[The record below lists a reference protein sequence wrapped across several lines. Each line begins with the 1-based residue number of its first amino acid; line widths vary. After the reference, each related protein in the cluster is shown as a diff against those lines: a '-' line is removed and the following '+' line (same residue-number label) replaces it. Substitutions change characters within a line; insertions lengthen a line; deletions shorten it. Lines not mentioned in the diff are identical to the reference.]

1 MNPSDT
7 VEYNSLN
14 WVKKEL
20 DLVLDDAQKAFNIYI
35 DDTSETD
42 KLQECIDQIHLIHGT
57 LLMVELYGAAM
68 LAEEIEELLKSLL
81 NDEVSGNEEIYQLV
95 MGAMLRLPDY
105 LDGLVSGNK
114 DIPIVLLPVLNDLR
128 AARNESLLSE
138 NLLFFPDVDTD
149 AVEEIEVTAESADQ
163 LQSLAK
169 RLRPHFQL
177 GLLTWFKD
185 EKPIS
190 GLKRIQAVIN
200 ELEKH
205 SAEKKVNRLWTVS
218 SALLESLIHKGINSS
233 ITIKLLIG
241 KIDRLN
247 KELID
252 KGEAALAKS
261 MPDDVIKNLL
271 YYIARSDSLG
281 DRVNQIKEAFRLNE
295 LLPPNNAENEAALN
309 MGGPN
314 VDLLQT
320 VSQAIREDFTEVKDA
335 LEVFV
340 HGDDQEKSKL
350 EPLPVLLAKIADTM
364 GMLSLGQPRQMILD
378 QKEQVEK
385 FISGEVE
392 ASDHEVMD
400 VASVLL
406 NAEAKL
412 NNYIARKS
420 THAIRGDDAEAEHD
434 SEYQEV
440 LSSVARE
447 ALQDFSQ
454 AKQHILLFADSPDD
468 VANLEQVI
476 KLFSEAGGAM
486 FMAPLD
492 ILAPLIRGISEYIET
507 VLMGARQVIPEQL
520 DVVADAITSIE
531 YYLEAVIEGRKDL
544 EADLNFGRSAVEKLR
559 KFAEEI
565 GTAAPVVTPAKVAEE
580 VEIPGIDAVEEASPE
595 SEVTSSEIDNSFDLS
610 VDADDE
616 LTIDA
621 ASDLSLDESF
631 SLGASEE
638 DLAYEEALV
647 NESDL
652 QPEVAAPATP
662 KAAAATMREE
672 LAIIGDDVDE
682 EIFEIFI
689 EEALEVLGEINDS
702 LPLWKAD
709 NGNEDARSTVR
720 RSFHT
725 LKGSGRL
732 IGAMMIGEFSWSIE
746 NMLNRVIDN
755 TISLTPEVFTVLDE
769 AVAVLPQLIEQMQGN
784 QQPVSNLYELMDH
797 ADALSKGEKY
807 LPPADAEVAETAASE
822 AVSIDETH
830 SVDFDTAADLPID
843 VVDEGQP
850 ELDVLEDEK
859 TEIEI
864 EDHSFELESGTEDL
878 DVGGLDEESFDL
890 SAPSEDA
897 ADEIAFDTSD
907 VDLLED
913 DEDDTISLESLDID
927 SSQNE
932 DTEAVNIEEEIS
944 FETDVDDEISF
955 DLGED
960 ISAGI
965 SLEEEVVD
973 SGSEFSLEDDDSLLD
988 ISYDESELGLAAE
1001 KPELSLADVPVKVEI
1016 DAELFKIFK
1025 AESEGHLNTIRHI
1038 LIVNQTDGTPV
1049 RADDELIRALHTLYG
1064 SARTAE
1070 VAEIGSV
1077 CGMAEKY
1084 IKAKQES
1091 HQLVVDADGIGAL
1104 NELVATVT
1112 EVLSKLETGEALS
1125 LNQALVDR
1133 FENLYLQESENQAE
1147 IPVAADVPDN
1157 ALVSYGDI
1165 DDELVDIFLEEAE
1178 ELVEGAEKSLQGWKQ
1193 DLTDVES
1200 VNELKRIL
1208 HTLKGGARMAELTPI
1223 GDLTHALETT
1233 IIDAAEDEPEM
1244 MMPAMQE
1251 ALDTI
1256 VLMLS
1261 KVTNREPIQSAAPT
1275 IAILN
1280 QAKQGGAPAP
1290 ATVEEVSPATD
1301 ISSLDIQADDISFE
1315 AAEPASADDLSSL
1328 DVVED
1333 FDTEFSS
1340 PDFTEGFENE
1350 IDIDITANDDVL
1362 EVESEALAEIEPV
1375 AEPEVVETPVAEVE
1389 EKTTA
1394 SELQPSSG
1402 THAFKLDHHNI
1413 AHSDEENKAPKV
1425 VQEQV
1430 RVRAELLND
1439 LVNNAGEVNI
1449 YNSRFN
1455 QQLSDFGY
1463 NISEFDQTV
1472 DRLRDQ
1478 LRNLEIETETQILSR
1493 HETESS
1499 QYDVDFD
1506 PLEMDRYST
1515 LQQLSRSL
1523 MESVSDLES
1532 IKDFMGNTVRESETL
1547 LQQQSRISTELQ
1559 ESLMRTRMIKFNG
1572 LTSRLSRIVRQT
1584 SRELDKNVE
1593 FEINGD
1599 ELEVDRSILDRIVSP
1614 LEHLLRNA
1622 VSHGIES
1629 DDARKALD
1637 KNEPGKVTID
1647 ITKDGQDL
1655 VVSVSDNGAG
1665 INVDAIR
1672 TKAIAIGMM
1681 AAESEISD
1689 HDIVQFILE
1698 PGFSTAKQV
1707 TQISGRGVG
1716 LDVVDSEIKQLSG
1729 SLDIQSKLGK
1739 GTSFIARLP
1748 MTLSINQ
1755 ALLVHIQEDIFAV
1768 PLNTVEGVVRLSGY
1782 ELEMIYEK
1790 GEGAYEFGGENYEV
1804 KYLGYLLKGKKADH
1818 LEQAAPYPVLLVK
1831 SGDLRVAVHVDSLL
1845 GRREIVVKPVG
1856 AQITTVKGISGAT
1869 ILGDGHVVLILDMA
1883 ALLRAKTVFQI
1894 ESQAE
1899 EMQREAEKSTSDTL
1913 TVMVVDD
1920 SITIRKVTERI
1931 LNRRGM
1937 EVILAKDGLDASAKL
1952 QERLPDIMLLD
1963 IEMPRMDG
1971 YEVATM
1977 VRNNEYMKDLP
1988 IIMITSRTGA
1998 KHKEKAIEI
2007 GVNRYLGK
2015 PYQEDELIE
2024 NINAV
2029 LEEEKARKAS

>member
-68 LAEEIEELLKSLL
+68 LAEEIEELLKALSK
-81 NDEVSGNEEIYQLV
+81 DEVSGNEEIYQLI

-138 NLLFFPDVDTD
+138 NLLFFPDVDAD
-149 AVEEIEVTAESADQ
+149 AVEEIEVTAEQADK
-163 LQSLAK
+163 LQALAK

-185 EKPIS
+185 EKPLS

-205 SAEKKVNRLWTVS
+205 SAEKKVNRLWTVA

-233 ITIKLLIG
+233 ISIKLLIG

-252 KGEAALAKS
+252 KGEAALARS
-261 MPDDVIKNLL
+261 LPDDVIKNLL

-281 DRVNQIKEAFRLNE
+281 DRVAKIKEAYRLNE

-314 VDLLQT
+314 IDLLQT

-340 HGDDQEKSKL
+340 HGDDQDKSKL
-350 EPLPVLLAKIADTM
+350 EPLPALLVKIADTM

-378 QKEQVEK
+378 QKVQVEK

-392 ASDHEVMD
+392 ASDQEVMD

-412 NNYIARKS
+412 NNFIARKS
-420 THAIRGDDAEAEHD
+420 SRSVAGETGEVEHD

-454 AKQHILLFADSPDD
+454 AKQFILMFADAPDD
-468 VANLEQVI
+468 TTNLEQVI

-507 VLMGARQVIPEQL
+507 VLLKSRQVIPDQL

-559 KFAEEI
+559 LFTTEVGSAEPAPQVTKAEEI
-565 GTAAPVVTPAKVAEE
+565 
-580 VEIPGIDAVEEASPE
+580 EIPGVETELTTEAE
-595 SEVTSSEIDNSFDLS
+595 EGLDLADEDVS
-610 VDADDE
+610 ADD
-616 LTIDA
+616 LALDV
-621 ASDLSLDESF
+621 SLD
-631 SLGASEE
+631 LGVSAE
-638 DLAYEEALV
+638 DLAYEEQLV
-647 NESDL
+647 NESEL
-652 QPEVAAPATP
+652 ESETEVPEPPPPAPVAKTAVTS
-662 KAAAATMREE
+662 TREE
-672 LAIIGDDVDE
+672 LPIISDDVDE

-689 EEALEVLGEINDS
+689 EEALEVLGEINES
-702 LPLWKAD
+702 LPTWKAD
-709 NGNEDARSTVR
+709 NGNEEARGTVR

-732 IGAMMIGEFSWSIE
+732 IGAMMIGEFAWSIE

-755 TISLTPEVFTVLDE
+755 TISLTPEVFSVLDE

-784 QQPVSNLYELMDH
+784 KQPVQNLYGLMDH

-807 LPPADAEVAETAASE
+807 LPPADTGVASEAASE
-822 AVSIDETH
+822 ETG
-830 SVDFDTAADLPID
+830 SEAPDLSAALESEFLSDVAEEQPVEAEETETELP
-843 VVDEGQP
+843 V
-850 ELDVLEDEK
+850 
-859 TEIEI
+859 TENLI
-864 EDHSFELESGTEDL
+864 ELEEPAATEDL
-878 DVGGLDEESFDL
+878 SFEVDETGF
-890 SAPSEDA
+890 AED
-897 ADEIAFDTSD
+897 ELAFDTSD
-907 VDLLED
+907 IELDEEPEEIEASLPEPEITLEEEPVELGEEDTLDLTDSISFEAVPEED
-913 DEDDTISLESLDID
+913 DLAFTS
-927 SSQNE
+927 
-932 DTEAVNIEEEIS
+932 EEIS
-944 FETDVDDEISF
+944 
-955 DLGED
+955 L
-960 ISAGI
+960 
-965 SLEEEVVD
+965 D
-973 SGSEFSLEDDDSLLD
+973 SGDESEDDFSLTAEDEDFLD
-988 ISYDESELGLAAE
+988 ISYDESELSIEPVEESAGLNEIPA
-1001 KPELSLADVPVKVEI
+1001 KVEI
-1016 DAELFKIFK
+1016 DAELFKIFR
-1025 AESEGHLNTIRHI
+1025 AESEGHLDTIRQI
-1038 LIVNQTDGTPV
+1038 LIIHQTDGSPV
-1049 RADDELIRALHTLYG
+1049 LADDNLIRALHTLYG

-1070 VAEIGSV
+1070 VEEIGSV
-1077 CGMAEKY
+1077 CGIAEKY
-1084 IKAKQES
+1084 IKAKHDSGE
-1091 HQLVVDADGIGAL
+1091 LEVEPDGVTAL
-1104 NELVATVT
+1104 KELVATVT
-1112 EVLSKLETGEALS
+1112 EVLGNLETGEDLT
-1125 LNQALVDR
+1125 LNQPLVSK
-1133 FENLYLQESENQAE
+1133 FEQLYQHEAQKQPESA
-1147 IPVAADVPDN
+1147 PVAADVPDN

-1165 DDELVDIFLEEAE
+1165 DDELVDIFLEEAD
-1178 ELVEGAEKSLQGWKQ
+1178 ELVEGAEKSLQSWKQ
-1193 DLTDVES
+1193 DVKDIES

-1223 GDLTHALETT
+1223 GDLTHALETA
-1233 IIDAAEDEPEM
+1233 IIDAADVDPTSRL
-1244 MMPAMQE
+1244 PAMQE

-1256 VLMLS
+1256 VSMLS
-1261 KVTNREPIQSAAPT
+1261 KVTNREPIESAAPT
-1275 IAILN
+1275 IAKLN
-1280 QAKQGGAPAP
+1280 QAKKGGATKPAPAP
-1290 ATVEEVSPATD
+1290 VSKPEPAFISKPEPD
-1301 ISSLDIQADDISFE
+1301 IEMSDIQAEDISFE
-1315 AAEPASADDLSSL
+1315 AEEVKSDEFDLSSL

-1333 FDTEFSS
+1333 LETEFSS
-1340 PDFTEGFENE
+1340 PDSSDNFENE
-1350 IDIDITANDDVL
+1350 IDIDITAEDEDEVL
-1362 EVESEALAEIEPV
+1362 EVESDELAGLDSTEETIDAV
-1375 AEPEVVETPVAEVE
+1375 AVSEPEAPQTVVEEPVVETGKGLETSSASHVFKLDRTNVAHADE
-1389 EKTTA
+1389 EKT
-1394 SELQPSSG
+1394 QP
-1402 THAFKLDHHNI
+1402 
-1413 AHSDEENKAPKV
+1413 KA

-1463 NISEFDQTV
+1463 NITEFDQTV
-1472 DRLRDQ
+1472 ERLREQ
-1478 LRNLEIETETQILSR
+1478 LRKLEIETETQILSR
-1493 HETESS
+1493 HEKESS

-1515 LQQLSRSL
+1515 LQQLSRAL

-1584 SRELDKNVE
+1584 SRELEKNVD

-1599 ELEVDRSILDRIVSP
+1599 EVEVDRSILDRIVSP

-1622 VSHGIES
+1622 VAHGIEA
-1629 DDARKALD
+1629 DDVRAALNKD
-1637 KNEPGKVTID
+1637 DTGKVTID
-1647 ITKDGQDL
+1647 IHKDGQDL
-1655 VVSVSDNGAG
+1655 VVTVSDNGAG

-1672 TKAIAIGMM
+1672 SKAIANGMM
-1681 AAESEISD
+1681 PAESDLSD

-1716 LDVVDSEIKQLSG
+1716 LDVVDSEIKQLGG

-1755 ALLVHIQEDIFAV
+1755 ALLVHIQEDIYAV

-1782 ELEMIYEK
+1782 ELEMVYQK
-1790 GEGAYEFGGENYEV
+1790 GEGFYEFAGDHYDV
-1804 KYLGYLLKGKKADH
+1804 KYLGYLLKGRKPGY
-1818 LEQAAPYPVLLVK
+1818 LEQSAPYPVLLVK
-1831 SGDLRVAVHVDSLL
+1831 SGDLRVGVHVDSLV

-1899 EMQREAEKSTSDTL
+1899 EIQREAEKTASRAT

-1931 LNRRGM
+1931 LTRRGM
-1937 EVILAKDGLDASAKL
+1937 EVILAKDGLDATQKL

-1971 YEVATM
+1971 YEVAST
-1977 VRNNEYMKDLP
+1977 VRNNEHMKDLP

-1998 KHKEKAIEI
+1998 KHKDKALEI

-2015 PYQEDELIE
+2015 PYQEDELME

-2029 LEEEKARKAS
+2029 LEETRQAKAS

>member
-35 DDTSETD
+35 EDTSETD

-68 LAEEIEELLKSLL
+68 LAEEIEELIKSML
-81 NDEVSGNEEIYQLV
+81 NDEISGNEEIYQLV

-128 AARNESLLSE
+128 AARNETLLSE
-138 NLLFFPDVDTD
+138 NLLFFPDVDTENVD
-149 AVEEIEVTAESADQ
+149 VEEIEVSAESADN
-163 LQSLAK
+163 LQDLAK

-177 GLLTWFKD
+177 GLLTWFKN
-185 EKPIS
+185 EKPLS

-205 SAEKKVNRLWTVS
+205 SSEKKVSRLWTVS
-218 SALLESLIHKGINSS
+218 SALLESLIHKGIDSS

-252 KGEAALAKS
+252 KGEGVLAQTL
-261 MPDDVIKNLL
+261 PNDVIKNLL

-281 DRVNQIKEAFRLNE
+281 DRVSNIKDAYKLNE
-295 LLPPNNAENEAALN
+295 LLPANNAENEAALN

-314 VDLLQT
+314 IDLLQT

-340 HGDDQEKSKL
+340 HGDDQDKSKL
-350 EPLPVLLAKIADTM
+350 EPLPTLLAKIADTM
-364 GMLSLGQPRQMILD
+364 GMLSLGAPRQMILE
-378 QKEQVEK
+378 QKVQVEK
-385 FISGEVE
+385 FISGEIE
-392 ASDHEVMD
+392 ASDNEVMD

-406 NAEAKL
+406 NSEAKL
-412 NNYIARKS
+412 NNFIARKS
-420 THAIRGDDAEAEHD
+420 TGASSKEGTEEEHD

-454 AKQHILLFADSPDD
+454 AKQLILLFADSPDD
-468 VANLEQVI
+468 VSNLEQVV
-476 KLFSEAGGAM
+476 KLFGEAGGAM

-507 VLMGARQVIPEQL
+507 VLMKSRRVIPDQL

-544 EADLNFGRSAVEKLR
+544 DADLNFGRSAVEKLR
-559 KFAEEI
+559 VFIAEIDGAADSVVVTSAEEL
-565 GTAAPVVTPAKVAEE
+565 
-580 VEIPGIDAVEEASPE
+580 EIPGIEEPATNEVESFTIEDESLDADLSFDE
-595 SEVTSSEIDNSFDLS
+595 SISSEDALVIEESFDIGLPE
-610 VDADDE
+610 ADQVAEEIVVNDSP
-616 LTIDA
+616 A
-621 ASDLSLDESF
+621 PVQAQSSAPVSAS
-631 SLGASEE
+631 
-638 DLAYEEALV
+638 
-647 NESDL
+647 
-652 QPEVAAPATP
+652 
-662 KAAAATMREE
+662 REE
-672 LAIIGDDVDE
+672 LAIISDDIDE

-689 EEALEVLGEINDS
+689 EEALEVLAAINEN
-702 LPLWKAD
+702 LPIWKAD
-709 NGNEDARSTVR
+709 NNNEEARSTVR

-755 TISLTPEVFTVLDE
+755 TISLTPEVFGVLDE
-769 AVAVLPQLIEQMQGN
+769 SVAVLPQLVEQMQGN
-784 QQPVSNLYELMDH
+784 QQPVANLYDLMDH

-807 LPPADAEVAETAASE
+807 LPPAEAEVADLAASE
-822 AVSIDETH
+822 EAIAE
-830 SVDFDTAADLPID
+830 DL
-843 VVDEGQP
+843 EQP
-850 ELDVLEDEK
+850 EISLAESTEISLDDEIIDFTSDDQAEEILGFEEPSLEISDEIEFDASDIDLTAEIGLDTEEEIDLSEDISFGVEETNDLSLDVEEEIDLAKDFSLDVEDEVDIADSI
-859 TEIEI
+859 T
-864 EDHSFELESGTEDL
+864 L
-878 DVGGLDEESFDL
+878 D
-890 SAPSEDA
+890 
-897 ADEIAFDTSD
+897 
-907 VDLLED
+907 
-913 DEDDTISLESLDID
+913 
-927 SSQNE
+927 
-932 DTEAVNIEEEIS
+932 IEEEP
-944 FETDVDDEISF
+944 
-955 DLGED
+955 
-960 ISAGI
+960 
-965 SLEEEVVD
+965 
-973 SGSEFSLEDDDSLLD
+973 LLD
-988 ISYDESELGLAAE
+988 VSSDE
-1001 KPELSLADVPVKVEI
+1001 PELSLDVTESSLADIPVKVEI
-1016 DAELFKIFK
+1016 DAELFKIFR
-1025 AESEGHLNTIRHI
+1025 AESEGHLNTIRHM
-1038 LIVNQTDGTPV
+1038 LIVNQTDGSPV
-1049 RADDELIRALHTLYG
+1049 LANDELSRALHTLYG

-1070 VAEIGSV
+1070 VAEIGTV
-1077 CGMAEKY
+1077 CGIAEKFV
-1084 IKAKQES
+1084 KAKQES
-1091 HQLVVDADGIGAL
+1091 ASEEINQDGVVAL
-1104 NELVATVT
+1104 NELVATIT
-1112 EVLSKLETGEALS
+1112 EVLNKLELAEPLT
-1125 LNQALVDR
+1125 LNQALAEKFEQLYQVEVD
-1133 FENLYLQESENQAE
+1133 N
-1147 IPVAADVPDN
+1147 ADKTEAVDKNVPDN
-1157 ALVSYGDI
+1157 ALVSYGGI
-1165 DDELVDIFLEEAE
+1165 DDELVDIFLEEAD
-1178 ELVEGAEKSLQGWKQ
+1178 ELVEGAEKSLHTWKQ
-1193 DLTDVES
+1193 NASDVES

-1223 GDLTHALETT
+1223 GDLTHALETI
-1233 IIDAAEDEPEM
+1233 IIDAADSDPVP

-1256 VLMLS
+1256 VSMLS
-1261 KVTNREPIQSAAPT
+1261 KVTNRDPIESAAPM
-1275 IAILN
+1275 IALLN
-1280 QAKQGGAPAP
+1280 QAKSGAVIDEAP
-1290 ATVEEVSPATD
+1290 ATVDDLSIDASGISDEISLEIESTVDDFD
-1301 ISSLDIQADDISFE
+1301 ISSLE
-1315 AAEPASADDLSSL
+1315 
-1328 DVVED
+1328 VED
-1333 FDTEFSS
+1333 DFVTEFSS
-1340 PDFTEGFENE
+1340 PDINNDFTDEIE
-1350 IDIDITANDDVL
+1350 IDISADETDDEIVL
-1362 EVESEALAEIEPV
+1362 EVESEELADIETEDQ
-1375 AEPEVVETPVAEVE
+1375 AEHEETKLTVVDEG
-1389 EKTTA
+1389 A
-1394 SELQPSSG
+1394 SAGKELDASG
-1402 THAFKLDHHNI
+1402 SHVFTLDQHNL
-1413 AHSDEENKAPKV
+1413 AHPDEEVKAKV

-1455 QQLSDFGY
+1455 QQLTDFGY
-1463 NISEFDQTV
+1463 NLSEFDQTV

-1493 HETESS
+1493 HESDTSH
-1499 QYDVDFD
+1499 YDADFD

-1515 LQQLSRSL
+1515 LSQLSRSL

-1532 IKDFMGNTVRESETL
+1532 IKDFMNNTVRESETL

-1559 ESLMRTRMIKFNG
+1559 ESLMRTRMIKFSG
-1572 LTSRLSRIVRQT
+1572 LSSRLSRIVRQT
-1584 SRELDKNVE
+1584 SRELDKTVE

-1622 VSHGIES
+1622 VSHGIET
-1629 DDARKALD
+1629 DDARAALN
-1637 KNEPGKVTID
+1637 KTEAGKVSIQ
-1647 ITKDGQDL
+1647 IVKEGQDL
-1655 VVSVSDNGAG
+1655 VVTVSDNGAG

-1672 TKAIAIGMM
+1672 NKAISNGMM

-1716 LDVVDSEIKQLSG
+1716 LDVVDSEIKQLGG
-1729 SLDIQSKLGK
+1729 SLDIQSKINK
-1739 GTSFIARLP
+1739 GTSFVARLP

-1782 ELEMIYEK
+1782 ELDMIYQK
-1790 GEGAYEFGGENYEV
+1790 GEGAYEFAGENYDV
-1804 KYLGYLLKGKKADH
+1804 KYLGYLLKGKKPDY

-1831 SGDLRVAVHVDSLL
+1831 TGDLRVAVHVDSLV

-1883 ALLRAKTVFQI
+1883 ALLRSKAVFQI
-1894 ESQAE
+1894 ESQVE
-1899 EMQREAEKSTSDTL
+1899 EIQREAEKAASDTL

-1931 LNRRGM
+1931 LVRRGM

-1977 VRNNEYMKDLP
+1977 VRNNEHMKDLP
-1988 IIMITSRTGA
+1988 IIMITSRTGT
-1998 KHKEKAIEI
+1998 KHKDKAMEI

-2024 NINAV
+2024 NITAV
-2029 LEEEKARKAS
+2029 LDEEKAKAKAS

>member
-35 DDTSETD
+35 EDTSETD

-68 LAEEIEELLKSLL
+68 LAEEIEEVLKSIL

-128 AARNESLLSE
+128 ATRNESLLSE
-138 NLLFFPDVDTD
+138 NLLFFPDVDVEG
-149 AVEEIEVTAESADQ
+149 VEEIEVTAGSSDQ

-261 MPDDVIKNLL
+261 MPDDVIKKLL

-281 DRVNQIKEAFRLNE
+281 DRVSHIKEAFRLNE
-295 LLPPNNAENEAALN
+295 LLPPNNAENEAALS

-320 VSQAIREDFTEVKDA
+320 VSQAIREDFTEVKDS

-340 HGDDQEKSKL
+340 HGDDQDKSKL
-350 EPLPVLLAKIADTM
+350 EPLPALLAKIADTM

-378 QKEQVEK
+378 QKVQVEK
-385 FISGEVE
+385 FISGETE
-392 ASDHEVMD
+392 ANDQEVMD

-420 THAIRGDDAEAEHD
+420 TRSVTGDAEAEHD

-454 AKQHILLFADSPDD
+454 AKQHILMFADSPSD
-468 VANLEQVI
+468 ASSLEQVI

-492 ILAPLIRGISEYIET
+492 ILAPLIRGISEYIEE
-507 VLMGARQVIPEQL
+507 VLMRSRQVIPEQL

-559 KFAEEI
+559 KYALEVDV
-565 GTAAPVVTPAKVAEE
+565 AAPVTAKVADE
-580 VEIPGIDAVEEASPE
+580 VEIPGIEAEAATEVAETEAS
-595 SEVTSSEIDNSFDLS
+595 DDFDLS
-610 VDADDE
+610 VDAADD
-616 LTIDA
+616 LALDA
-621 ASDLSLDESF
+621 EDELSLDESF
-631 SLGASEE
+631 SLEGGE
-638 DLAYEEALV
+638 DELAYEEALV
-647 NESDL
+647 NESEL
-652 QPEVAAPATP
+652 QIEPEPEPVAAPAP
-662 KAAAATMREE
+662 APVAKAPSTREE
-672 LAIIGDDVDE
+672 LPIIGDDVDE

-689 EEALEVLGEINDS
+689 EEALEVLGEINES
-702 LPLWKAD
+702 LPLWKGD
-709 NGNEDARSTVR
+709 NGNEEARSTVR

-755 TISLTPEVFTVLDE
+755 TISLTAEVFSVLDE
-769 AVAVLPQLIEQMQGN
+769 AVAVLPQLIAQMQGN

-797 ADALSKGEKY
+797 ADALGKGEKY
-807 LPPADAEVAETAASE
+807 LPPADTEVAETAASE
-822 AVSIDETH
+822 EVISEVIEADEPATDI
-830 SVDFDTAADLPID
+830 SLDFEA
-843 VVDEGQP
+843 EP
-850 ELDVLEDEK
+850 ELDVQADKGLELEAGIDEVILEAEVNEEDSIDFSVA
-859 TEIEI
+859 TIDAGDEIEFETSDI
-864 EDHSFELESGTEDL
+864 ELLESGADDL
-878 DVGGLDEESFDL
+878 
-890 SAPSEDA
+890 
-897 ADEIAFDTSD
+897 
-907 VDLLED
+907 
-913 DEDDTISLESLDID
+913 
-927 SSQNE
+927 
-932 DTEAVNIEEEIS
+932 
-944 FETDVDDEISF
+944 DDEISF
-955 DLGED
+955 DVSEDEISLDLEDSASDEISLDSVLSNDEDDD
-960 ISAGI
+960 IS
-965 SLEEEVVD
+965 LDE
-973 SGSEFSLEDDDSLLD
+973 DDSLLD
-988 ISYDESELGLAAE
+988 ISYDESELGLE
-1001 KPELSLADVPVKVEI
+1001 PETTDASLADVPVKVEI
-1016 DAELFKIFK
+1016 DAELFKIFR
-1025 AESEGHLNTIRHI
+1025 AESEGHLNTIRHM

-1049 RADDELIRALHTLYG
+1049 RANDDLIRALHTLYG

-1070 VAEIGSV
+1070 VAEIASI
-1077 CGMAEKY
+1077 CGNAEKY
-1084 IKAKQES
+1084 IKAKQEA
-1091 HQLVVDADGIGAL
+1091 HQLALDNEGVTAL

-1112 EVLSKLETGEALS
+1112 DVLHKLESGGDFT
-1125 LNQALVDR
+1125 LNQPLVDK
-1133 FENLYLQESENQAE
+1133 FELLYQQESENQGEA
-1147 IPVAADVPDN
+1147 PVATDVPDN
-1157 ALVSYGDI
+1157 ALVSYGEI
-1165 DDELVDIFLEEAE
+1165 DDELVDIFLEEAD
-1178 ELVEGAEKSLQGWKQ
+1178 ELVEGAEKSLQSWKQ
-1193 DLTDVES
+1193 NLSDVES

-1233 IIDAAEDEPEM
+1233 IIDAAEDDPEP

-1275 IAILN
+1275 IAVLN
-1280 QAKQGGAPAP
+1280 QAKKGGAPTPTPAP
-1290 ATVEEVSPATD
+1290 VEVSSPVAE
-1301 ISSLDIQADDISFE
+1301 SADIQADDISFDTVVPE
-1315 AAEPASADDLSSL
+1315 IAEEVDISAL

-1333 FDTEFSS
+1333 FETEFSS
-1340 PDFTEGFENE
+1340 PDVSEDFENE
-1350 IDIDITANDDVL
+1350 IDIDISTEDVL
-1362 EVESEALAEIEPV
+1362 EVDSGELPDIEPAAPDIEEVKTEV
-1375 AEPEVVETPVAEVE
+1375 AVPIAVKETAEQ
-1389 EKTTA
+1389 TT
-1394 SELQPSSG
+1394 STDLEPSSD
-1402 THAFKLDHHNI
+1402 THAFKLDRHNV
-1413 AHSDEENKAPKV
+1413 AHSDEENKAPKA

-1463 NISEFDQTV
+1463 NLSEFDQTV
-1472 DRLRDQ
+1472 DRLREQ
-1478 LRNLEIETETQILSR
+1478 LRNLEIETETQVLSR
-1493 HETESS
+1493 HEKESS
-1499 QYDVDFD
+1499 HYDVDFD

-1515 LQQLSRSL
+1515 MQQLSRSL

-1532 IKDFMGNTVRESETL
+1532 IKDFMNNTVRESETL

-1559 ESLMRTRMIKFNG
+1559 ESLMRTRMIKFSG

-1584 SRELDKNVE
+1584 SRELNKNIE
-1593 FEINGD
+1593 FEIIGD

-1622 VSHGIES
+1622 VSHGIEA
-1629 DDARKALD
+1629 DDVRAALNKAD
-1637 KNEPGKVTID
+1637 VGKVVIE

-1655 VVSVSDNGAG
+1655 VVSVIDNGAG

-1672 TKAIAIGMM
+1672 TKAIANGMM

-1698 PGFSTAKQV
+1698 PGFSTAKEV

-1716 LDVVDSEIKQLSG
+1716 LDVVDSEIKQLGG

-1782 ELEMIYEK
+1782 ELEMIYQK
-1790 GEGAYEFGGENYEV
+1790 GEGAYEFTGENYEV

-1831 SGDLRVAVHVDSLL
+1831 SGDLRVAVHVDSLV

-1883 ALLRAKTVFQI
+1883 ALLRAKSVFQI

-1899 EMQREAEKSTSDTL
+1899 EMQREAEKTTSDTL

-1931 LNRRGM
+1931 LNRHGM

-1988 IIMITSRTGA
+1988 IIMITSRTGS

-2029 LEEEKARKAS
+2029 LDEEKAKKAS

>member
-68 LAEEIEELLKSLL
+68 LAEEIEELIKSML
-81 NDEVSGNEEIYQLV
+81 NNEVSGNEEIYQLI

-128 AARNESLLSE
+128 AARNETLLSE
-138 NLLFFPDVDTD
+138 NLLFFPDVDTENVE
-149 AVEEIEVTAESADQ
+149 VEEIEVSAESADN
-163 LQSLAK
+163 LQALAK

-177 GLLTWFKD
+177 GLLTWFKN
-185 EKPIS
+185 EKPLS

-205 SAEKKVNRLWTVS
+205 SSEKKVSRLWTVS
-218 SALLESLIHKGINSS
+218 SALLESLIHKGIDSS

-252 KGEAALAKS
+252 KGESVLANTL
-261 MPDDVIKNLL
+261 PNDVIKNLL

-281 DRVNQIKEAFRLNE
+281 ERVGNIKEAYKLNE
-295 LLPPNNAENEAALN
+295 LLPANNAENEAALN

-314 VDLLQT
+314 IDLLQT

-340 HGDDQEKSKL
+340 HGDDQDKSKL
-350 EPLPVLLAKIADTM
+350 EPLPTLLAKIADTM
-364 GMLSLGQPRQMILD
+364 GMLSLGAPRQMILE
-378 QKEQVEK
+378 QKAQVEK
-385 FISGEVE
+385 FISGEIE
-392 ASDHEVMD
+392 ASDNEVMD

-406 NAEAKL
+406 NSEAKL
-412 NNYIARKS
+412 NNFIARKS
-420 THAIRGDDAEAEHD
+420 SGSSSKEGTEEEHD

-454 AKQHILLFADSPDD
+454 AKQLILLFADSPDE
-468 VANLEQVI
+468 VSNLEQVV
-476 KLFSEAGGAM
+476 KLFGEAGGAM

-492 ILAPLIRGISEYIET
+492 ILAPLIRGISEYIST
-507 VLMGARQVIPEQL
+507 VLMQSRQVIPDQL

-544 EADLNFGRSAVEKLR
+544 DADLNFGRSAVDKLR
-559 KFAEEI
+559 VFITELDGSAD
-565 GTAAPVVTPAKVAEE
+565 TAVVTSPEE
-580 VEIPGIDAVEEASPE
+580 MEIPGIEEP
-595 SEVTSSEIDNSFDLS
+595 VID
-610 VDADDE
+610 DADTFIIEDE
-616 LTIDA
+616 SLDA
-621 ASDLSLDESF
+621 GFSLDESA
-631 SLGASEE
+631 LSEDAQVIEESFDMGLPDE
-638 DLAYEEALV
+638 DLVAEEIVV
-647 NESDL
+647 NDSPA
-652 QPEVAAPATP
+652 QTQTKASAPAPTN
-662 KAAAATMREE
+662 REE
-672 LAIIGDDVDE
+672 LAIISDDIDE

-689 EEALEVLGEINDS
+689 EEALEVLAEINEK
-702 LPLWKAD
+702 LPIWKAD
-709 NGNEDARSTVR
+709 NNNEEARSTVR

-746 NMLNRVIDN
+746 NMLNRVIDK
-755 TISLTPEVFTVLDE
+755 TISLTPEVFGILDE
-769 AVAVLPQLIEQMQGN
+769 SVAVLPQLVEQMQGN
-784 QQPVSNLYELMDH
+784 QQPVANLYDLMDH

-807 LPPADAEVAETAASE
+807 LPPAEAEVAELAASE
-822 AVSIDETH
+822 ETVSDDLELA
-830 SVDFDTAADLPID
+830 DTSLSESPDLPLDDEIID
-843 VVDEGQP
+843 FSSDEQA
-850 ELDVLEDEK
+850 EEVSDFEESSFEISD
-859 TEIEI
+859 EIE
-864 EDHSFELESGTEDL
+864 
-878 DVGGLDEESFDL
+878 
-890 SAPSEDA
+890 
-897 ADEIAFDTSD
+897 FDTSD
-907 VDLLED
+907 IDLVSVEEPLPEPEVDLATEMDLAD
-913 DEDDTISLESLDID
+913 DISFGVEENIDLADDISLD
-927 SSQNE
+927 
-932 DTEAVNIEEEIS
+932 VEEEINL
-944 FETDVDDEISF
+944 TDDIGLEVEEDE
-955 DLGED
+955 
-960 ISAGI
+960 
-965 SLEEEVVD
+965 
-973 SGSEFSLEDDDSLLD
+973 SLLD
-988 ISYDESELGLAAE
+988 ISFDESEISLDTSE
-1001 KPELSLADVPVKVEI
+1001 SSLSDIPVKVEI
-1016 DAELFKIFK
+1016 DAELFKIFR
-1025 AESEGHLNTIRHI
+1025 AESEGHLNTIRHM
-1038 LIVNQTDGTPV
+1038 LIVNQTDGSPV
-1049 RADDELIRALHTLYG
+1049 LANDELIRALHTLYG

-1070 VAEIGSV
+1070 VAEIGTV
-1077 CGMAEKY
+1077 CGVAEKY
-1084 IKAKQES
+1084 VKEKQENVS
-1091 HQLVVDADGIGAL
+1091 DAIDQDGVAAL

-1112 EVLSKLETGEALS
+1112 DVLNKLELDEPLT
-1125 LNQALVDR
+1125 LNQALADR
-1133 FENLYLQESENQAE
+1133 FEQLYQIEVDNADKSEAIDKNL
-1147 IPVAADVPDN
+1147 PDN

-1165 DDELVDIFLEEAE
+1165 DDELVDIFLEEAD
-1178 ELVEGAEKSLQGWKQ
+1178 ELVEGAEKSLQTWKQ
-1193 DLTDVES
+1193 DASDVES

-1223 GDLTHALETT
+1223 GDLTHALETV
-1233 IIDAAEDEPEM
+1233 IIDAADSDPVP

-1256 VLMLS
+1256 VSMLS
-1261 KVTNREPIQSAAPT
+1261 KVTNRDPIESAAPM
-1275 IAILN
+1275 IALLN
-1280 QAKQGGAPAP
+1280 QAQNGEVNKAAPVRTDDLSIDD
-1290 ATVEEVSPATD
+1290 TVIADELSLEIEDAVDDLD
-1301 ISSLDIQADDISFE
+1301 ISSLD
-1315 AAEPASADDLSSL
+1315 
-1328 DVVED
+1328 VED
-1333 FDTEFSS
+1333 DFVTEFSS
-1340 PDFTEGFENE
+1340 PDINDDFTDEIE
-1350 IDIDITANDDVL
+1350 IDISSDETDDEIVL
-1362 EVESEALAEIEPV
+1362 EVESEELAEIETNDQP
-1375 AEPEVVETPVAEVE
+1375 EPKETKLKVVENDSSTG
-1389 EKTTA
+1389 K
-1394 SELQPSSG
+1394 ELDTSG
-1402 THAFKLDHHNI
+1402 SHAFTLDQHNL
-1413 AHSDEENKAPKV
+1413 AHPDEEVKAKV

-1455 QQLSDFGY
+1455 QQLTDFGY
-1463 NISEFDQTV
+1463 NLSEFDQTV

-1493 HETESS
+1493 HESDAS
-1499 QYDVDFD
+1499 HYDADFD

-1515 LQQLSRSL
+1515 LSQLSRSL

-1532 IKDFMGNTVRESETL
+1532 IKDFMSNTVRESETL

-1559 ESLMRTRMIKFNG
+1559 ESLMRTRMIKFSG
-1572 LTSRLSRIVRQT
+1572 LSSRLSRIVRQT

-1593 FEINGD
+1593 FEIFGD

-1622 VSHGIES
+1622 VSHGIEA
-1629 DDARKALD
+1629 DDVRAALN
-1637 KNEPGKVTID
+1637 KNEPGKVSIK

-1655 VVSVSDNGAG
+1655 VVTVADNGAG

-1672 TKAIAIGMM
+1672 NKAISNGMM

-1716 LDVVDSEIKQLSG
+1716 LDVVDSEIKQLGG
-1729 SLDIQSKLGK
+1729 SLDIQSKLSK
-1739 GTSFIARLP
+1739 GTSFVARLP

-1782 ELEMIYEK
+1782 ELDMIYQK
-1790 GEGAYEFGGENYEV
+1790 GEGAYEFAGENYDV

-1831 SGDLRVAVHVDSLL
+1831 SGDLRVAVHVDSLV

-1899 EMQREAEKSTSDTL
+1899 EIQREAEKASSDTL

-1931 LNRRGM
+1931 LLRRGM

-1977 VRNNEYMKDLP
+1977 VRNNEHMKDLP
-1988 IIMITSRTGA
+1988 IIMITSRTGS
-1998 KHKEKAIEI
+1998 KHKEKAMEI

-2015 PYQEDELIE
+2015 PYQEDELME
-2024 NINAV
+2024 NIAAV
-2029 LEEEKARKAS
+2029 LDEEKAKAKAS

>member
-35 DDTSETD
+35 DDSSETD

-68 LAEEIEELLKSLL
+68 LAEEIEALVKSIL
-81 NDEVSGNEEIYQLV
+81 NNEVSGNEEIYQLI

-128 AARNESLLSE
+128 AARNETLLSE
-138 NLLFFPDVDTD
+138 NLLFFPNVDSEN
-149 AVEEIEVTAESADQ
+149 VELEEIEVSAEASDN

-177 GLLTWFKD
+177 GLLTWFKN
-185 EKPIS
+185 EKPLS

-205 SAEKKVNRLWTVS
+205 SAEKKVSRLWTVS
-218 SALLESLIHKGINSS
+218 SALLESLIHKGIDSS

-252 KGEAALAKS
+252 EGEVALANS
-261 MPDDVIKNLL
+261 MPDDIIKNLL

-281 DRVNQIKEAFRLNE
+281 ERVNQIKEAYRLNE
-295 LLPPNNAENEAALN
+295 LLPANNAANEAALN

-314 VDLLQT
+314 IDLLQT

-340 HGDDQEKSKL
+340 HGDDQDKSKL
-350 EPLPVLLAKIADTM
+350 EPLPALLVKIADTM
-364 GMLSLGQPRQMILD
+364 GMLSLGAPRQMILE
-378 QKEQVEK
+378 QKTQVEK
-385 FISGEVE
+385 FISGETE
-392 ASDHEVMD
+392 ASDNEVMD

-412 NNYIARKS
+412 NNFIARKS
-420 THAIRGDDAEAEHD
+420 TGTSSKEGTEEEHD

-454 AKQHILLFADSPDD
+454 AKQFILLFADSPDD
-468 VANLEQVI
+468 VTNLEQVV
-476 KLFSEAGGAM
+476 KLFAEAGGAM

-507 VLMGARQVIPEQL
+507 VLMKSRQVIPDQL

-559 KFAEEI
+559 AYI
-565 GTAAPVVTPAKVAEE
+565 TDLGDVSDAAAVTAPEKM
-580 VEIPGIDAVEEASPE
+580 EIPGIDESEADEVATLVVDESPE
-595 SEVTSSEIDNSFDLS
+595 GDFSFDES
-610 VDADDE
+610 VALEDEQVIEESFDIGLPEDE
-616 LTIDA
+616 L
-621 ASDLSLDESF
+621 SL
-631 SLGASEE
+631 EE
-638 DLAYEEALV
+638 
-647 NESDL
+647 
-652 QPEVAAPATP
+652 PEMADSSPEIKVAPAPAAPP
-662 KAAAATMREE
+662 GREE
-672 LAIIGDDVDE
+672 LPIISDDIDE

-689 EEALEVLGEINDS
+689 EEALEVLGEINEN
-702 LPLWKAD
+702 LPVWRAD
-709 NGNEDARSTVR
+709 NNNEEARSTVR

-746 NMLNRVIDN
+746 NMLNRVIDKS
-755 TISLTPEVFTVLDE
+755 ISLTPEVFSILDE
-769 AVAVLPQLIEQMQGN
+769 AVAVLPQLVEQMQGN
-784 QQPVSNLYELMDH
+784 QQPVANLYDLMDH

-807 LPPADAEVAETAASE
+807 LPPAETGVADLAASE
-822 AVSIDETH
+822 EVSTDETEPDELE
-830 SVDFDTAADLPID
+830 STLDISDSFDLNDDIIDFDSNDEVIDFDNIEEPQVLSDAGDSSLEITDEIEFETSDIDLAQ
-843 VVDEGQP
+843 DE
-850 ELDVLEDEK
+850 ELTSETEISLEDE
-859 TEIEI
+859 IELSV
-864 EDHSFELESGTEDL
+864 EDDPETM
-878 DVGGLDEESFDL
+878 EEPFL
-890 SAPSEDA
+890 VSEDA
-897 ADEIAFDTSD
+897 IENEIT
-907 VDLLED
+907 
-913 DEDDTISLESLDID
+913 
-927 SSQNE
+927 
-932 DTEAVNIEEEIS
+932 
-944 FETDVDDEISF
+944 FETDDEIDF
-955 DLGED
+955 GLDVE
-960 ISAGI
+960 
-965 SLEEEVVD
+965 
-973 SGSEFSLEDDDSLLD
+973 EDDSPLD
-988 ISYDESELGLAAE
+988 ISYDESELSLE
-1001 KPELSLADVPVKVEI
+1001 SEESSLSDIPVKVEI
-1016 DAELFKIFK
+1016 DAELFKIFR
-1025 AESEGHLNTIRHI
+1025 AESEGHLNTIRQM
-1038 LIVNQTDGTPV
+1038 LIVNQADGTPV
-1049 RADDELIRALHTLYG
+1049 LANDELNRALHTLFG

-1070 VAEIGSV
+1070 VAEIGTV
-1077 CGMAEKY
+1077 CGIAEKY
-1084 IKAKQES
+1084 AKARRENGKEK
-1091 HQLVVDADGIGAL
+1091 LDKDGISAL
-1104 NELVATVT
+1104 SELVATVT
-1112 EVLSKLETGEALS
+1112 EVLNKLEQEEPLT
-1125 LNQALVDR
+1125 LNQPLVDR
-1133 FENLYLQESENQAE
+1133 FEELYQLEEADSENE
-1147 IPVAADVPDN
+1147 TVSVAKDVPDN

-1165 DDELVDIFLEEAE
+1165 DDELVDIFLEEAD
-1178 ELVEGAEKSLQGWKQ
+1178 ELVEGAEKSLQVWKQ
-1193 DLTDVES
+1193 DPEDVES

-1233 IIDAAEDEPEM
+1233 IINAAESDPVP

-1256 VLMLS
+1256 VSMLS
-1261 KVTNREPIQSAAPT
+1261 KVTDRAPIESAAPM
-1275 IAILN
+1275 IALLN
-1280 QAKQGGAPAP
+1280 QAKSGAANKGL
-1290 ATVEEVSPATD
+1290 AANIDELEVQEADGDLD
-1301 ISSLDIQADDISFE
+1301 ISSLD
-1315 AAEPASADDLSSL
+1315 
-1328 DVVED
+1328 VED
-1333 FDTEFSS
+1333 DFVTEFSS
-1340 PDFTEGFENE
+1340 PDVSDDFTDEIE
-1350 IDIDITANDDVL
+1350 IDITSDDDDEDDFVL
-1362 EVESEALAEIEPV
+1362 EVDSNELSEVNESEDAAEEEVIELA
-1375 AEPEVVETPVAEVE
+1375 VVE
-1389 EKTTA
+1389 KNA
-1394 SELQPSSG
+1394 SDSKELKPSGSHVF
-1402 THAFKLDHHNI
+1402 TLDQHNLAHA
-1413 AHSDEENKAPKV
+1413 DEEVKPKV

-1455 QQLSDFGY
+1455 QQLTDFGY
-1463 NISEFDQTV
+1463 NLSEFDQTV

-1493 HETESS
+1493 HESDAS
-1499 QYDVDFD
+1499 HYDADFD

-1515 LQQLSRSL
+1515 LSQLSRSL

-1532 IKDFMGNTVRESETL
+1532 IKDFMNNTVRESETL

-1559 ESLMRTRMIKFNG
+1559 ESLMRTRMIKFSG

-1584 SRELDKNVE
+1584 SRELDKEVD
-1593 FEINGD
+1593 FEIFGD

-1622 VSHGIES
+1622 VSHGIETKE
-1629 DDARKALD
+1629 ARAALN
-1637 KNEPGKVTID
+1637 KTENGKVTIK
-1647 ITKDGQDL
+1647 IVKDGQDL
-1655 VVSVSDNGAG
+1655 VVTVSDNGSG
-1665 INVDAIR
+1665 INVEAIR
-1672 TKAIAIGMM
+1672 NKAISNGMM
-1681 AAESEISD
+1681 ATDSEISD

-1698 PGFSTAKQV
+1698 PGFSTAKEV

-1716 LDVVDSEIKQLSG
+1716 LDVVDSEIKQLGG
-1729 SLDIQSKLGK
+1729 SLDIQSKISR

-1782 ELEMIYEK
+1782 ELDMIYQK
-1790 GEGAYEFGGENYEV
+1790 GEGAYEFSGDNYDV
-1804 KYLGYLLKGKKADH
+1804 KYLGYLLKGKTPDY

-1831 SGDLRVAVHVDSLL
+1831 SGDLRVAIHVDSLV

-1883 ALLRAKTVFQI
+1883 ALLRSKSVFQI

-1899 EMQREAEKSTSDTL
+1899 ELQREAEKAESDTI

-1931 LNRRGM
+1931 LVRRGM
-1937 EVILAKDGLDASAKL
+1937 DVILAKDGLDASAKL

-1977 VRNNEYMKDLP
+1977 VRNNEHMKDLP
-1988 IIMITSRTGA
+1988 IIMITSRTGS
-1998 KHKEKAIEI
+1998 KHKEKAMEI

-2015 PYQEDELIE
+2015 PYQEDELME
-2024 NINAV
+2024 NITAV
-2029 LEEEKARKAS
+2029 LDEEKSKAKAS

>member
-35 DDTSETD
+35 EDTSETE

-68 LAEEIEELLKSLL
+68 LAEEIEELLKSIL
-81 NDEVSGNEEIYQLV
+81 NDEVSGNEEIYQLI

-138 NLLFFPDVDTD
+138 NLLFFPDVEVD
-149 AVEEIEVTAESADQ
+149 AVEEIEVTAENSDQ

-281 DRVNQIKEAFRLNE
+281 DRVTHIKEAFRLNE
-295 LLPPNNAENEAALN
+295 LLPPNNAENEAALS

-320 VSQAIREDFTEVKDA
+320 VSQAIREDFTEVKDS

-340 HGDDQEKSKL
+340 HGDEQDKSKL

-378 QKEQVEK
+378 QKVQVEK
-385 FISGEVE
+385 FISGEIE
-392 ASDHEVMD
+392 ASDQEVMD

-420 THAIRGDDAEAEHD
+420 TRSVTGDAEEEHD

-454 AKQHILLFADSPDD
+454 AKQHILMFADSPSD
-468 VANLEQVI
+468 ASSLEQVV

-492 ILAPLIRGISEYIET
+492 ILAPLIRGISEYIEE
-507 VLMGARQVIPEQL
+507 VLMRSRQVIPEQL

-559 KFAEEI
+559 KYALEVD
-565 GTAAPVVTPAKVAEE
+565 TLSPATTSAAD
-580 VEIPGIDAVEEASPE
+580 GIDISGVESGSESDAS
-595 SEVTSSEIDNSFDLS
+595 DGFDLS
-610 VDADDE
+610 VDAADDLALDVE
-616 LTIDA
+616 DSI
-621 ASDLSLDESF
+621 SLDDTF
-631 SLGASEE
+631 SVEASEDE
-638 DLAYEEALV
+638 LAYEETLV

-652 QPEVAAPATP
+652 QVEPEATP
-662 KAAAATMREE
+662 AVSTPSAREE
-672 LAIIGDDVDE
+672 LPIIGDDVDE

-689 EEALEVLGEINDS
+689 EEALEVLGEINES
-702 LPLWKAD
+702 LPVWKVD
-709 NGNEDARSTVR
+709 YGNEEARGTVR

-746 NMLNRVIDN
+746 NMLNRVIDK
-755 TISLTPEVFTVLDE
+755 TISLTPEVFAVLDE

-807 LPPADAEVAETAASE
+807 LPPADTEAAETAVSE
-822 AVSIDETH
+822 EVTKADEPTADISLDAGIDEVVLEPEFDEEESIDFSVAAISENDDIQLEGSEIELLETDAAESDADE
-830 SVDFDTAADLPID
+830 SVDLDTFSLAEDDDETLDI
-843 VVDEGQP
+843 VDSV
-850 ELDVLEDEK
+850 DLEDE
-859 TEIEI
+859 I
-864 EDHSFELESGTEDL
+864 
-878 DVGGLDEESFDL
+878 SFDV
-890 SAPSEDA
+890 SE
-897 ADEIAFDTSD
+897 
-907 VDLLED
+907 
-913 DEDDTISLESLDID
+913 
-927 SSQNE
+927 
-932 DTEAVNIEEEIS
+932 
-944 FETDVDDEISF
+944 DEISF
-955 DLGED
+955 DLED
-960 ISAGI
+960 STSDEI
-965 SLEEEVVD
+965 SLDSVLAVEEDEI
-973 SGSEFSLEDDDSLLD
+973 SLNEDDSLLD
-988 ISYDESELGLAAE
+988 ISYDESELGLEPEAAE
-1001 KPELSLADVPVKVEI
+1001 PSLADVPAKVEI
-1016 DAELFKIFK
+1016 DAELFKIFR
-1025 AESEGHLNTIRHI
+1025 AESEGHLNTIRHM

-1049 RADDELIRALHTLYG
+1049 RADDELARALHTLYG

-1070 VAEIGSV
+1070 VAEIGTV
-1077 CGMAEKY
+1077 CGNAEKY
-1084 IKAKQES
+1084 IKAKQDT
-1091 HQLVVDADGIGAL
+1091 HQLELDADGLTTL

-1112 EVLSKLETGEALS
+1112 DVLNKLESGGELT
-1125 LNQALVDR
+1125 LNQPLIDK
-1133 FENLYLQESENQAE
+1133 FEQLYLQESENQADA
-1147 IPVAADVPDN
+1147 PVAADVPDN

-1165 DDELVDIFLEEAE
+1165 DDELVDIFLEEAD
-1178 ELVEGAEKSLQGWKQ
+1178 ELVEGAEKSLISWKQ
-1193 DLTDVES
+1193 DLSDVES

-1223 GDLTHALETT
+1223 GDLTHALETS
-1233 IIDAAEDEPEM
+1233 IIDAAEDNPEP

-1275 IAILN
+1275 IAVLN
-1280 QAKQGGAPAP
+1280 QAKKGGAPTPPPAP
-1290 ATVEEVSPATD
+1290 DEINPSVSESVDIQTDNISFDDVSPEVTD
-1301 ISSLDIQADDISFE
+1301 EVDI
-1315 AAEPASADDLSSL
+1315 SSL

-1333 FDTEFSS
+1333 FETEFSS
-1340 PDFTEGFENE
+1340 PDVTEDFENE
-1350 IDIDITANDDVL
+1350 IDIDISTDEVL
-1362 EVESEALAEIEPV
+1362 EVDSDELTAIEP
-1375 AEPEVVETPVAEVE
+1375 APAVE
-1389 EKTTA
+1389 ELATEETA
-1394 SELQPSSG
+1394 SDLDKEAAEQTAGTDLEPSSG
-1402 THAFKLDHHNI
+1402 THAFKLDRHNV
-1413 AHSDEENKAPKV
+1413 AHSDEENKAPKS

-1463 NISEFDQTV
+1463 NLSEFDQTV
-1472 DRLRDQ
+1472 DRLREQ
-1478 LRNLEIETETQILSR
+1478 LRNLEIETETQVLSR
-1493 HETESS
+1493 HEKESS
-1499 QYDVDFD
+1499 HYDVDFD

-1515 LQQLSRSL
+1515 MQQLSRSL

-1532 IKDFMGNTVRESETL
+1532 IKDFMNNTVRESETL

-1559 ESLMRTRMIKFNG
+1559 ESLMRTRMIKFSG

-1584 SRELDKNVE
+1584 SRELNKNVE

-1622 VSHGIES
+1622 VSHGIEG
-1629 DDARKALD
+1629 DDVRAALNKD
-1637 KNEPGKVTID
+1637 ETGKVAIS

-1672 TKAIAIGMM
+1672 SKAIANGMM

-1698 PGFSTAKQV
+1698 PGFSTAKEV

-1716 LDVVDSEIKQLSG
+1716 LDVVDSEIKQLGG

-1782 ELEMIYEK
+1782 ELEMIYQK
-1790 GEGAYEFGGENYEV
+1790 GEGAYEFAGENYDV
-1804 KYLGYLLKGKKADH
+1804 KYLGYLLKGKKAEH

-1831 SGDLRVAVHVDSLL
+1831 SGDLRVAVHVDSLV

-1883 ALLRAKTVFQI
+1883 ALLRAKSVFQI

-1899 EMQREAEKSTSDTL
+1899 EMQREAEKTTSDTL

-1988 IIMITSRTGA
+1988 IIMITSRTGS

-2029 LEEEKARKAS
+2029 LDEEKAKKAS